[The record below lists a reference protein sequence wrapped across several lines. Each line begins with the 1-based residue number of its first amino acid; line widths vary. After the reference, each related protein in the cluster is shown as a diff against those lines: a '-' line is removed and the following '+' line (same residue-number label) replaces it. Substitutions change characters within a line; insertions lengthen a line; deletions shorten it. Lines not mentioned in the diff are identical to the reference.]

1 MVLREDGDQRAVMS
15 GLFRKIL
22 KTVWVFINIV
32 VLIAL
37 ALSAWDMHRNRRAA
51 HFIAWF
57 VAGVFVLLAVP
68 ITFYEVAQHLEN
80 YRMPRLQRHVIRI
93 LFMVPIYAVDCWLAL
108 RFKDGTIYFEIGR
121 ASCRERV

>member
-1 MVLREDGDQRAVMS
+1 MVQREDGDQRAVMS

-22 KTVWVFINIV
+22 KTVWDLINV
-32 VLIAL
+32 VVHIAL

-80 YRMPRLQRHVIRI
+80 YRMPRLQRQPRLRRRRPRRPRRSRDTKRNAVKRSGARI
-93 LFMVPIYAVDCWLAL
+93 A
-108 RFKDGTIYFEIGR
+108 E
-121 ASCRERV
+121 S

>member
-57 VAGVFVLLAVP
+57 VAGVFVLSVVALHLSGIPPHRRATRRAVG
-68 ITFYEVAQHLEN
+68 
-80 YRMPRLQRHVIRI
+80 
-93 LFMVPIYAVDCWLAL
+93 AVWA
-108 RFKDGTIYFEIGR
+108 F
-121 ASCRERV
+121 A

>member
-1 MVLREDGDQRAVMS
+1 MVQREDGDQRAMMS

-22 KTVWVFINIV
+22 KTVWVLINIV

-57 VAGVFVLLAVP
+57 VAGVFVLLAGVFLLSAGVLLCVVQLLGTLLAM
-68 ITFYEVAQHLEN
+68 ISGL
-80 YRMPRLQRHVIRI
+80 
-93 LFMVPIYAVDCWLAL
+93 LFRPFCP
-108 RFKDGTIYFEIGR
+108 
-121 ASCRERV
+121 S